1 MKKITLLF
9 AAIVVAMGATAQV
22 TITKNW
28 ERSDSLGTNFV
39 WNLSGDVTRGMAYG
53 KMGNNERVFLATR
66 HTSGTK
72 VHVLNAATGDSVT
85 SLNMTGVAG
94 GTHAISDAG
103 MTEDGKLLVCN
114 MAMPGTLKIY
124 KWENEVDAPTVAIS
138 WTFTTGRYGD
148 KFTVTGN
155 YTTGTA
161 KVFAVMN
168 VSGVTKVK
176 YWDMK
181 EEPTSSG
188 TYVFNQDPKDLGD
201 LTNLGVLA
209 SIGLRPD
216 GGYYF
221 KINGAQI
228 KQYNNTGTQIG
239 AESSSSIVHANGN
252 TVRYIADN
260 DLGEAI
266 ICYVRYSTAVTTTAK
281 AGNHKIEILRVNG
294 NSLAN
299 ATLIASTPSL
309 GKKANGNGAGGLV
322 VNKLPNNNVEL
333 YFLSTNNGVA
343 KYTLSGLFMTTGE
356 NKPSYEKIN
365 ITNYNNT
372 LIVTGISPSSIEL
385 YNTLGQKVKSVTN
398 SNEMNTGNL
407 HGVYAVKVIS
417 EGKVVKT
424 TKTVLR

>member
-9 AAIVVAMGATAQV
+9 AALALTVGAMAQV

-28 ERSDSLGTNFV
+28 EKSDSLGTNLA

-53 KMGNNERVFLATR
+53 KMGANERVFVATR

-72 VHVLNAATGDSVT
+72 VHVLSAATGDSIT
-85 SLNMTGVAG
+85 SLNMTGVTG
-94 GTHAISDAG
+94 GTHVISDAG

-138 WTFTTGRYGD
+138 WAFATGRYGD

-161 KVFAVMN
+161 KVYAVMN

-181 EEPTSSG
+181 EEPASSG
-188 TYVFNQDPKDLGD
+188 IYVFNQDPKDLGD
-201 LTNLGVLA
+201 VTNLEVLA
-209 SIGLRPD
+209 SVGLRPD

-228 KQYNNTGTQIG
+228 KQYDNAG
-239 AESSSSIVHANGN
+239 AQVGVESLSSIVAANGN

-266 ICYVRYSTAVTTTAK
+266 ICYVRYSTAATTTAK
-281 AGNHKIEILRVNG
+281 AGNHKIDVLRVNS
-294 NSLAN
+294 NNLAN
-299 ATLIASTPSL
+299 ATVIASTPSL
-309 GKKANGNGAGGLV
+309 GNNANGNGAGGLV
-322 VNKLPNNNVEL
+322 VNKLPNNDVEL

-343 KYTLSGLFMTTGE
+343 KYTLSGLFITTGV
-356 NKPSYEKIN
+356 NKPSNESIN
-365 ITNYNNT
+365 ISINNDK
-372 LIVTGISPSSIEL
+372 LLVNGITPSSIEIF
-385 YNTLGQKVKSVTN
+385 NTLGQRVKSIEN
-398 SNEMNTGNL
+398 SNELNTDNL
-407 HGVYAVKVIS
+407 RGVYVVRVKS
-417 EGKVVKT
+417 EGKAVKT
-424 TKTVLR
+424 TKITIQ

>member
-1 MKKITLLF
+1 MRKITFFIATLVI
-9 AAIVVAMGATAQV
+9 AVGAVAQV

-28 ERSDSLGTNFV
+28 ERSDSLGTNFA

-53 KMGNNERVFLATR
+53 KMGANERVFVATR
-66 HTSGTK
+66 HSSGTK
-72 VHVLNAATGDSVT
+72 VHVLSAATGDSIT
-85 SLNMTGVAG
+85 SLNMTGVTG
-94 GTHAISDAG
+94 GTHVISDAG

-138 WTFTTGRYGD
+138 WAFTPGRYGD

-161 KVFAVMN
+161 KVYAVMN

-181 EEPTSSG
+181 EEPASSG
-188 TYVFNQDPKDLGD
+188 VFVFNQDPKDLGD
-201 LTNLGVLA
+201 VTNLGVLA
-209 SIGLRPD
+209 SVGVRPD

-228 KQYNNTGTQIG
+228 KQYSNTGVQIG
-239 AESSSSIVHANGN
+239 VESLSSVVASNGN

-266 ICYVRYSTAVTTTAK
+266 IGYVRYSTTATTTAR
-281 AGNHKIEILRVNG
+281 AGNHKIDILRVN
-294 NSLAN
+294 NNNLAE
-299 ATLIASTPSL
+299 ATVLASTPSL
-309 GKKANGNGAGGLV
+309 GNNANGNGAGGLV
-322 VNKLPNNNVEL
+322 VNKLPNNNVEI

-356 NKPSYEKIN
+356 KNTLNEKIN
-365 ITNYNNT
+365 IST
-372 LIVTGISPSSIEL
+372 LDNKLVVDGITPSSIEL
-385 YNTLGQKVKSVTN
+385 FNTIGQRVKSIEN
-398 SNEMNTGNL
+398 ANELKTDNL
-407 HGVYAVKVIS
+407 QGVFVVRVKS

-424 TKTVLR
+424 TKIAI